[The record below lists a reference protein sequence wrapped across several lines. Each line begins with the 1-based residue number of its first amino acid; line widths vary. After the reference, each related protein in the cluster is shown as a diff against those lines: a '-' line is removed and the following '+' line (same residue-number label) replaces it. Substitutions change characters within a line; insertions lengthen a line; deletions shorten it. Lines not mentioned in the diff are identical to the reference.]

1 MKYEIFENICMMS
14 QKELKDH
21 VATELIKT
29 HNNVYVGDGYV
40 YAQGTFPVLLV
51 AHLDTVHDK
60 LPTVIIYDFL
70 DDAYSSPH
78 GIGGDDRCG
87 VYMIFEV
94 IKKFN
99 CSVLF
104 CEDEEVGGVGASKFI
119 ATDLA
124 KELKF
129 NYAIEFDRKGSHDAV
144 FYDCDNEEF
153 EDFITKEFYK
163 TAYGSFSDISTL
175 APFLKCAA
183 VNLSCGY
190 YNAHQKSEYVVA
202 KEMDASIEAACKIL
216 ERTTEEDKFEYIEA
230 VNSYRGYY
238 SGYYSDYY
246 SGKYYGGSKNSNSY
260 RKSYGYD
267 AYDEYDDAYTK
278 YYLIEYKDINGKSN
292 CWETYAVSEAEAVG
306 RFLMWYPT
314 LCYGNII
321 DVMVDKAY

>member
-1 MKYEIFENICMMS
+1 MNYENFENICQMS

-51 AHLDTVHDK
+51 AHLDTVHKK
-60 LPTVIIYDFL
+60 LPNMILYDFVN
-70 DDAYSSPH
+70 DAYSSPN

-104 CEDEEVGGVGASKFI
+104 CEDEEIGGIGAHKFI
-119 ATDLA
+119 ETDLA

-144 FYDCDNEEF
+144 FYDCDNPDF
-153 EDFITKEFYK
+153 EDFITEEFYD
-163 TAYGSFSDISTL
+163 TAYGSYSDISTL

-190 YNAHQKSEYVVA
+190 HNAHTESEYVVA

-216 ERTTEEDKFEYIEA
+216 KRTTEEDKFEYIEA
-230 VNSYRGYY
+230 KHSYGGYY
-238 SGYYSDYY
+238 SGYYYGKQKYGY
-246 SGKYYGGSKNSNSY
+246 SKKSYSYG
-260 RKSYGYD
+260 KSYGYD
-267 AYDEYDDAYTK
+267 SYDEYDDVFTN
-278 YYLIEYKDINGKSN
+278 YYLIEYNDVNGKPN
-292 CWETYAVSEAEAVG
+292 WWETYAISEAEAVG
-306 RFLMWYPT
+306 RFLMWHPT
-314 LCYGNII
+314 LCYANII
-321 DVMVDKAY
+321 DVMADKTY